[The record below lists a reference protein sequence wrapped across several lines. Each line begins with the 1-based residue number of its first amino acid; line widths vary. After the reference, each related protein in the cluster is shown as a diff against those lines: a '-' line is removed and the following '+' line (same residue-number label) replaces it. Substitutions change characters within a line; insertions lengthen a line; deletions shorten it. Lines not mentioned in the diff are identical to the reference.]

1 MIEIRPAHPHDL
13 VPLAACDFSFTIER
27 VAMGPFDGPGITHT
41 EPVQPPRAKQ
51 YEFDADELGG
61 YLNARDR
68 ALFVVETKSS
78 QAVGYLAISHAW
90 NRFASIDDIAIDAA
104 HRRLGAARKLM
115 DAAIAWARGEGLAG
129 VRLETQSNNVGACL
143 FYQRYGF
150 VLGGYDRYVYSAL
163 DEVRDEV
170 ALFWY
175 LRFGGG
181 GGSAETWHH
190 HY

>member
-1 MIEIRPAHPHDL
+1 MIEVRPAHPHDL

-27 VAMGPFDGPGITHT
+27 VAMAPFDGPGIIHT
-41 EPVQPPRAKQ
+41 EPVRPPRAKQ

-115 DAAIAWARGEGLAG
+115 DG
-129 VRLETQSNNVGACL
+129 VVFA
-143 FYQRYGF
+143 
-150 VLGGYDRYVYSAL
+150 
-163 DEVRDEV
+163 
-170 ALFWY
+170 
-175 LRFGGG
+175 
-181 GGSAETWHH
+181 
-190 HY
+190 